1 MFWWCCHSWL
11 LQALLVVMQLR
22 VAQANLFAGPDLACG
37 DVLVFEVLCV
47 CMGKPDMCGWLAGWL
62 AVLLGVCRTY
72 TYSARANGT
81 GSLVNLV
88 TLPKADNNATN
99 NNATSTVTVLGT
111 CANPFGNGTQ
121 LNCPDGSVTNAT
133 AANNT
138 FEDAGTFPSV
148 CCVSV
153 VCCVAWCVRGCS
165 CWPRRQSVP
174 WAHPQHMPCSSRVA
188 TTG

>member
-1 MFWWCCHSWL
+1 MALSL
-11 LQALLVVMQLR
+11 LIPLFRFLGVVCENTMLAYPWHLTALHVY
-22 VAQANLFAGPDLACG
+22 
-37 DVLVFEVLCV
+37 
-47 CMGKPDMCGWLAGWL
+47 
-62 AVLLGVCRTY
+62 GVCRTY
-72 TYSARANGT
+72 TYTVRGVLAGNRT
-81 GSLVNLV
+81 NLV
-88 TLPKADNNATN
+88 SLTRADTNATN